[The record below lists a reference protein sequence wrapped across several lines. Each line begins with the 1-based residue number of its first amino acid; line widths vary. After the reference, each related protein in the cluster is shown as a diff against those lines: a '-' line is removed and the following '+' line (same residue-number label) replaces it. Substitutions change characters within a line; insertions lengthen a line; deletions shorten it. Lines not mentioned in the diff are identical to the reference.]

1 MATTTIY
8 DVLRRPLVTEKT
20 NKQAYGQNQY
30 SFEVQKDATRT
41 LVKDAVEKLFK
52 VNVERVNI
60 IVTPGK
66 TKRNM
71 HNRRIGVKKPVMKKA
86 IVTLA
91 AGEKIPFF
99 EGVE

>member
-1 MATTTIY
+1 MATTIY
-8 DVLRRPLVTEKT
+8 EVLRRPLVTEKT

-41 LVKDAVEKLFK
+41 MVKDAVEKLFK
-52 VNVERVNI
+52 VTVERVNI

-71 HNRRIGVKKPVMKKA
+71 RNRRLSVKKPVMKKA

-91 AGEKIPFF
+91 EGQKIPFF

>member
-1 MATTTIY
+1 MAANTIY

-20 NKQAYGQNQY
+20 NQQVYGLNQY
-30 SFEVQKDATRT
+30 SFEVSKDANRS
-41 LVKDAVEKLFK
+41 LVRDAVSKLF
-52 VNVERVNI
+52 NVEVVRVNI

-66 TKRNM
+66 TKRNLR
-71 HNRRIGVKKPVMKKA
+71 NRRMGVKKPVTKKA

-91 AGEKIPFF
+91 EGQKIPFF

>member
-1 MATTTIY
+1 MANTTIY

-20 NKQAYGQNQY
+20 NQQVYGLNQY
-30 SFEVQKDATRT
+30 SFEVSKDANRS
-41 LVKDAVEKLFK
+41 LVRDAVSKLF
-52 VNVERVNI
+52 NVEVVRVNI

-66 TKRNM
+66 TKRNLRS
-71 HNRRIGVKKPVMKKA
+71 RRMGVKKPVTKKA

-91 AGEKIPFF
+91 EGQKIPFF

>member
-1 MATTTIY
+1 MATTTID

-20 NKQAYGQNQY
+20 NQQVYGLNQY
-30 SFEVQKDATRT
+30 SFEVSKDANRS
-41 LVKDAVEKLFK
+41 LVRDAVSKLF
-52 VNVERVNI
+52 NVEVVRVNI

-66 TKRNM
+66 TKRNLR
-71 HNRRIGVKKPVMKKA
+71 NRRMGVKKPVTKKA

-91 AGEKIPFF
+91 EGQKIPFF

>member
-41 LVKDAVEKLFK
+41 MVKDAVEKLFK
-52 VNVERVNI
+52 VTVERVNI

-71 HNRRIGVKKPVMKKA
+71 RNRRLSVKKPVMKKA

>member
-20 NKQAYGQNQY
+20 NQQVYGLNQY
-30 SFEVQKDATRT
+30 SFEVHKDATRT
-41 LVKDAVEKLFK
+41 MVNDAVEKLFNVEVVR
-52 VNVERVNI
+52 VNV

-66 TKRNM
+66 TKRNLRS
-71 HNRRIGVKKPVMKKA
+71 RRMGVKKAVSKKA

-91 AGEKIPFF
+91 AGQKIPFF

>member
-1 MATTTIY
+1 M
-8 DVLRRPLVTEKT
+8 
-20 NKQAYGQNQY
+20 
-30 SFEVQKDATRT
+30 
-41 LVKDAVEKLFK
+41 KDAVEKLF
-52 VNVERVNI
+52 NVSVVAVNI

-71 HNRRIGVKKPVMKKA
+71 KSRRMTIKKPVMKKA

-91 AGEKIPFF
+91 EGDSIKFF

>member
-1 MATTTIY
+1 MATVTIY

-20 NKQAYGQNQY
+20 NQQVYGMNQY
-30 SFEVQKDATRT
+30 SFEVHKDATRT
-41 LVKDAVEKLFK
+41 MVKDAVEKLF
-52 VNVERVNI
+52 NVDVECVNI

-66 TKRNM
+66 TKRNL
-71 HNRRIGVKKPVMKKA
+71 HNRRMGVKKPVSKKA

-91 AGEKIPFF
+91 AGQKIPFF

>member
-20 NKQAYGQNQY
+20 NQQVYGLNQY
-30 SFEVQKDATRT
+30 SFEVSKDANRS
-41 LVKDAVEKLFK
+41 LVRDAVSKLF
-52 VNVERVNI
+52 NVEVVRVNI

-66 TKRNM
+66 TKRNLR
-71 HNRRIGVKKPVMKKA
+71 NRRMGVKKPVSKKA

-91 AGEKIPFF
+91 EGQKIPFF

>member
-20 NKQAYGQNQY
+20 NQQVYGLNQY
-30 SFEVQKDATRT
+30 SFEVHKDATRT
-41 LVKDAVEKLFK
+41 KVKDAVEKLFNVEVVR
-52 VNVERVNI
+52 VNV

-66 TKRNM
+66 TKRNLRS
-71 HNRRIGVKKPVMKKA
+71 RRMGVKKAVSKKA

-91 AGEKIPFF
+91 AGQKIPFF

>member
-20 NKQAYGQNQY
+20 NQQVYGLNQY
-30 SFEVQKDATRT
+30 SFEIQKDATRT
-41 LVKDAVEKLFK
+41 QVKDAVAKLF
-52 VNVERVNI
+52 NVEVVRVNI

-66 TKRNM
+66 TKRNLR
-71 HNRRIGVKKPVMKKA
+71 NRRMGVKKPVSKKA

-91 AGEKIPFF
+91 EGQKIPFF

>member
-20 NKQAYGQNQY
+20 NQQVYGLNQY
-30 SFEVQKDATRT
+30 SFEVHKDATRT
-41 LVKDAVEKLFK
+41 MVKDAVEKLFNVEVVR
-52 VNVERVNI
+52 VNV

-66 TKRNM
+66 TKRNLRS
-71 HNRRIGVKKPVMKKA
+71 RRMGVKKAVSKKA

-91 AGEKIPFF
+91 AGQKIPFF

>member
-1 MATTTIY
+1 MATSIY
-8 DVLRRPLVTEKT
+8 DVLRRPLITEKT
-20 NKQAYGQNQY
+20 NDQARLNQY
-30 SFEVQKDATRT
+30 SFEVQNDATRT
-41 LVKDAVEKLFK
+41 LVKDAVETIFK

-66 TKRNM
+66 TKRNPR
-71 HNRRIGVKKPVMKKA
+71 NRRMSVKKPVMKKA
-86 IVTLA
+86 VVTLA

>member
-1 MATTTIY
+1 MATVTIY

-20 NKQAYGQNQY
+20 NQQVYGMNQY
-30 SFEVQKDATRT
+30 SFEVHKDATRT
-41 LVKDAVEKLFK
+41 MVKDAVEKLFN
-52 VNVERVNI
+52 VDVERVNI

-66 TKRNM
+66 TKRNL
-71 HNRRIGVKKPVMKKA
+71 HNRRMGVKKPVSKKA

-91 AGEKIPFF
+91 AGQKIPFF

>member
-1 MATTTIY
+1 MATVTIY

-20 NKQAYGQNQY
+20 NLQAYGMNQY
-30 SFEVQKDATRT
+30 SFEVHKDATRT
-41 LVKDAVEKLFK
+41 MVRDAVEKLFS
-52 VNVERVNI
+52 VEVERVNI

-66 TKRNM
+66 TKRNLR
-71 HNRRIGVKKPVMKKA
+71 NRRMGVKKPVSKKA

-91 AGEKIPFF
+91 AGQKIPFF

>member
-1 MATTTIY
+1 MATTIY
-8 DVLRRPLVTEKT
+8 DVLRRPLITEKT
-20 NKQAYGQNQY
+20 NDQARLNQY
-30 SFEVQKDATRT
+30 SFEVRNDATRT
-41 LVKDAVEKLFK
+41 LVKDAVETIFK

-66 TKRNM
+66 TKRNPR
-71 HNRRIGVKKPVMKKA
+71 NRRMSVKKPVMKKA
-86 IVTLA
+86 VVTLA

>member
-41 LVKDAVEKLFK
+41 LVKDAVEQLFK
-52 VNVERVNI
+52 VDVERVNI

-71 HNRRIGVKKPVMKKA
+71 RSRRLSVKKPVTKKA